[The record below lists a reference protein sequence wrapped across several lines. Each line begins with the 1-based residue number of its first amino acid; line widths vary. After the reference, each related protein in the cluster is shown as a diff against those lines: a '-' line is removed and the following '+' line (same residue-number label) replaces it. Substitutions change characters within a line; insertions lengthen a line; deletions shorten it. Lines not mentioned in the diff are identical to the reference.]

1 MAASIGENIDFE
13 RELPFSAL
21 SAAAQYAKADSFI
34 AEHGGYNEL
43 LTARGSNFF
52 RRAKAAPAYRARAGR
67 RSGNTDFGRFLQRS
81 DYKTDAQLRRALPE
95 HFPDTTIIMIA
106 QRISSVRFAGIYWS
120 WTMEKP

>member
-43 LTARGSNFF
+43 LTARGSNFSGGQKQ
-52 RRAKAAPAYRARAGR
+52 RLLIARALAGGPEILILDDSSSALIIKQT
-67 RSGNTDFGRFLQRS
+67 RSCAARCPSIF
-81 DYKTDAQLRRALPE
+81 
-95 HFPDTTIIMIA
+95 
-106 QRISSVRFAGIYWS
+106 RI
-120 WTMEKP
+120 PP